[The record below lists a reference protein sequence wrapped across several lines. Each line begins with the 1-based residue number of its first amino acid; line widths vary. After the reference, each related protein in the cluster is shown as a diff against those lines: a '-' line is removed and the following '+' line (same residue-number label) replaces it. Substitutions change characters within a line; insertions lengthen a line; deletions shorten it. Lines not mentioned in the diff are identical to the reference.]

1 MSKESA
7 SKMKYYISPPPMNPV
22 SRLLAA
28 IMAVLAVAAVVF
40 FGLAVLIILVA
51 GFSLFALVFYLRSW
65 WFGRANGESGQGQTT
80 SVHEGTVIDAEYTVV
95 SRRRN

>member
-1 MSKESA
+1 
-7 SKMKYYISPPPMNPV
+7 MKYYISPPPMNPV

-28 IMAVLAVAAVVF
+28 IMAVLVVAAVVF

-51 GFSLFALVFYLRSW
+51 GFSLFALVLCLRSW
-65 WFGRANGESGQGQTT
+65 WFGRANSESGQGQTT
-80 SVHEGTVIDAEYTVV
+80 SVPDGTVIDAEYTVV